1 MKAETEKK
9 TVDWLNKMSKN
20 MSPRQQAL
28 LLNLTAGCCK
38 EADNPTPEVAETP
51 SERRARK
58 AKEAKAMGALMGMG
72 KGMGG
77 MGLDVEFKPPKKP
90 GEPLDVLYVPE
101 PIEIPTV
108 EEEPEPLPEPPQ
120 EAKPETNPE
129 PEKPDMTP
137 AMAQDLADI
146 LSGAKDFGI
155 PPEVIAMIQE
165 QYKQKP
171 QTIDAEVVKE

>member
-58 AKEAKAMGALMGMG
+58 AKEAQAMGALMGMG
-72 KGMGG
+72 GMG
-77 MGLDVEFKPPKKP
+77 MNSENKPLKKP
-90 GEPLDVLYVPE
+90 GEPLEVLYVPE
-101 PIEIPTV
+101 PIEIPVV
-108 EEEPEPLPEPPQ
+108 EEEPEPQVESPQ
-120 EAKPETNPE
+120 IAQPETNPE
-129 PEKPDMTP
+129 PEKPNMTP

-155 PPEVIAMIQE
+155 PPEVIAMMQE